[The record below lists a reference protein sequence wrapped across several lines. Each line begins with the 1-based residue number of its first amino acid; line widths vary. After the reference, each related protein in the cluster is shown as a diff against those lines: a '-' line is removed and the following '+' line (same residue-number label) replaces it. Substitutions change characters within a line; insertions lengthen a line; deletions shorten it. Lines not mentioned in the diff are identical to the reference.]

1 MDKRPI
7 QFTTKA
13 EEALGRIGKWG
24 FPIRGL
30 HPAHRR
36 FFLRHCLIET
46 HSPGRIRTT
55 AKADAMLATRTP
67 KGESEG

>member
-46 HSPGRIRTT
+46 HSPGRIR
-55 AKADAMLATRTP
+55 
-67 KGESEG
+67 